1 MNTLSTSSWHLG
13 VVGDPVEHSR
23 SPQLH
28 RAAYDVLSLDWS
40 YDRQRVTAGNL
51 LETVQ
56 NLDASWLGLSV
67 TMPLKQ
73 EAFALAKYRDAASKL
88 TGVSNTLLFDG
99 KDWDAFNT
107 DVLGLVNPL
116 KRIGV
121 ASLLSATV
129 VGSGATA
136 RSALVAAAHLGVE
149 AVVFVARSPERV
161 TNLIQ
166 LGHDLGI
173 ESSYVDIEKLGTVAP
188 SPLTISTIPGSADVN
203 LDALVSPDSI
213 LFDIAYDVWPSVN
226 AQRWHDRGGRTISG
240 LSMLA
245 AQALEQVRIFVTGS
259 DETPLPR
266 EDEVRLAMN
275 AAVGLDESGLIL
287 RSIG

>member
-1 MNTLSTSSWHLG
+1 MSTLSTSSWHLG

-28 RAAYDVLSLDWS
+28 RAAYGVLSLDWS
-40 YDRQRVTAGNL
+40 YDRQRVSAGNL
-51 LETVQ
+51 VETIQ

-67 TMPLKQ
+67 TMPLKE
-73 EAFALAKYRDAASKL
+73 EAFALAKYRDASSQL

-107 DVLGLVNPL
+107 DVVGLVNPL
-116 KRIGV
+116 KRLGV
-121 ASLLSATV
+121 ATASSATI

-136 RSALVAAAHLGVE
+136 RSALVAVAQLGFKSVTI
-149 AVVFVARSPERV
+149 VARSQDRAQDLV
-161 TNLIQ
+161 Q
-166 LGHDLGI
+166 LGLNLGI
-173 ESSYVDIEKLGTVAP
+173 ESSYAALEKLDLVEASALTV
-188 SPLTISTIPGSADVN
+188 STIPGFAGVILNSQ
-203 LDALVSPDSI
+203 VSSDSV
-213 LFDIAYDVWPSVN
+213 LFDIAYDVWPSIN
-226 AQRWHDRGGRTISG
+226 AQRWQELGGRTMSG

-266 EDEVRLAMN
+266 ENEVRLAMN
-275 AAVGLDESGLIL
+275 AAVGLDESGLFI